1 MQKSGFTMIDV
12 SNIKAPGWQRVVSDL
27 AVSMPDDRVFL
38 LRLLSTLGQ
47 VSGAKQAVL
56 FTITGPAM
64 EKGPAEAKPAL
75 AWPFQADI
83 VDAQGRLAITPEEL
97 SGGTRANP
105 EQIDKFKD
113 VQGAARGAAGTRQ
126 VGVFSLEDTGGAFYD
141 AGQGTSGGGAK
152 WFVIAAPVMGG
163 LAHEAPTL
171 PLRGVITL
179 LVESRSRQ
187 ALQSIVALVEVL
199 TGYAFTHEAQQ
210 ALRRTKQAS
219 ASLDLAAR
227 LISAM
232 NTASNFKGC
241 AIQLC
246 NDLCRQLSAD
256 RVGLGW
262 VQGSPA
268 LWTVA
273 HSMGRQ
279 RPEKRELHLRAL
291 SDTENLDRRME
302 LCRRIEAAMEECLDQ
317 EQTVLFPRPG
327 AEGPGSDAVLSQT
340 ITHAHRELAKGDAT
354 LRVASFPLRVVDG
367 RGERIVGV
375 LLLESSGQT
384 RLDVNATELVQ
395 ATLDLVTPVLAVR
408 ASDDRHLGLRT
419 WDAMLQAAAWAVGP
433 RHTAWK
439 AAGIALMLATAVLF
453 LGRTTYRVGAP
464 FEMQADV
471 RRIVPSPINGVV
483 ASIPQGI
490 EPGRD
495 VKAGDVLAELDTREM
510 RLQATEMFARY
521 TEAQSK
527 ADEALRKGDSAS
539 MKQFSAQAE
548 QAKARHDLAVLNI
561 ERSTITSPIDG
572 TIIAGDIKDKVGA
585 MVKVGDTLFEVA
597 DRRSMVVK
605 ARVEDRDISFIHPG
619 QTGEVSP
626 KANPALAVPFVVDQI
641 VPLSTATDGVNAYE
655 VRGRFTDQKPADWF
669 LPGLE
674 GQAKFNTEKRSFAWI
689 VSRRVID
696 QLRVWLWW

>member
-1 MQKSGFTMIDV
+1 MIDV
-12 SNIKAPGWQRVVSDL
+12 SNIKAPGWQRVVGEL
-27 AVSMPDDRVFL
+27 AVQMPDDRIFL

-56 FTITGPAM
+56 FTISGPAM
-64 EKGPAEAKPAL
+64 ERGPAEAKPAL
-75 AWPFQADI
+75 TWPFPADI
-83 VDAQGRLAITPEEL
+83 VDAQGRLSLTPDQL
-97 SGGTRANP
+97 MDGSRASP
-105 EQIDKFKD
+105 DTIDKFKD
-113 VQGAARGAAGTRQ
+113 VQSAARAAGASRQ
-126 VGVFSLEDTGGAFYD
+126 VSVFSLEDTGGAFYD
-141 AGQGTSGGGAK
+141 SGGSGGGQSGGSK
-152 WFVIAAPVMGG
+152 WFVIAAPVLSG

-187 ALQSIVALVEVL
+187 ALQSVVALVEVL
-199 TGYAFTHEAQQ
+199 AGYVFTHEAQQ

-227 LISAM
+227 LIAAM
-232 NTASNFKGC
+232 NTAPNFKGC
-241 AIQLC
+241 CIQLC

-268 LWTVA
+268 LWAVSQ
-273 HSMGRQ
+273 SMGKQ
-279 RPEKRELHLRAL
+279 RPEKRELHLKAL

-317 EQTVLFPRPG
+317 EQTVLFPQP
-327 AEGPGSDAVLSQT
+327 ANAGPGSDAVLSQT

-354 LRVASFPLRVVDG
+354 LRIASFPLRVVDG
-367 RGERIVGV
+367 RGERIVGI
-375 LLLESSGQT
+375 LLLESSGNT

-395 ATLDLVTPVLAVR
+395 ATLDLITPVLAVR

-419 WDAMLQAAAWAVGP
+419 WDAMLHAAAWAVGP

-439 AAGIALMLATAVLF
+439 AAGVALMLATAVLF
-453 LGRTTYRVGAP
+453 LGRTTYRVSAP

-471 RRIVPSPINGVV
+471 RRVITAPINGVI
-483 ASIPQGI
+483 ASIPSTI

-495 VKAGDVLAELDTREM
+495 VTAGEVLVELDTREM
-510 RLQATEMFARY
+510 RLQSTEMLARY
-521 TEAQSK
+521 TEAQAK

-539 MKQFSAQAE
+539 MRQFAAQAE
-548 QAKARHDLAVLNI
+548 QAKARYDLAELNI
-561 ERSTITSPIDG
+561 QRSRVTTPIDG
-572 TIIAGDIKDKVGA
+572 TVIAGEIKDKIGA
-585 MVKVGDTLFEVA
+585 MVKVGDSLFEVA
-597 DRRSMVVK
+597 DRRTMVVK
-605 ARVEDRDISFIHPG
+605 ARVEDRDISFIRPG

-626 KANPALAVPFVVDQI
+626 KANPALAVPFIVDQI
-641 VPLSTATDGVNAYE
+641 VPLSTAVDGVNAYE
-655 VRGRFTDQKPADWF
+655 VRGRFVDQQPADWF

-689 VSRRVID
+689 VSRRVVD